1 MNVTNI
7 LITGANGQLG
17 HEMRNV
23 LANDQRFNAIFT
35 DVAGDDITALDITDE
50 AAVERA
56 VADNDI
62 HVIVNCAAYTAV
74 DAAEDN
80 EPLATRLNADA
91 VGILAHTAKRHSA
104 RMIHIS
110 TDYVFDGRGCIPYTE
125 EHPTNPQS
133 AYGRTKLEG
142 ERLLFDVLGD
152 NAVVLR
158 TAWLYSPYGKNFVK
172 TMLTLGKEKP
182 ALKVVFDQV
191 GSPTCARDL
200 ASAIITV
207 ITANEWHPGIYHF
220 SNEGVISWYDFT
232 KAIHRLAGIT
242 TCDVQPCHSDEFPAK
257 AHRPAYSVLDKTKFK
272 TTFGVTV
279 PYWLNSLEDTLN
291 QLLTPDS
298 KLNN

>member
-1 MNVTNI
+1 MEATNI

-23 LANDQRFNAIFT
+23 LADDQRFNAIFT
-35 DVAGDDITALDITDE
+35 DVAGDNIVTLDITDE
-50 AAVERA
+50 AAVEQM
-56 VADNDI
+56 VSNHSI
-62 HVIVNCAAYTAV
+62 KVIVNCAAYTAV

-80 EPLATRLNADA
+80 EPLAARLNADA
-91 VGILAHTAKRHSA
+91 VGILARVAKRHGA
-104 RMIHIS
+104 RMVHIS
-110 TDYVFDGRGCIPYTE
+110 TDYVFDGQSCIPYTE
-125 EHPTNPQS
+125 EMPTCPQS
-133 AYGRTKLEG
+133 AYGRTKLDG
-142 ERLLFDVLGD
+142 ERQLLNALGD
-152 NAVVLR
+152 DAVILR

-172 TMLTLGKEKP
+172 TMLSLGKDKP

-200 ASAIITV
+200 ARAIVTVLSA
-207 ITANEWHPGIYHF
+207 EQWHGGIYHF

-232 KAIHRLAGIT
+232 KAVHLLAGIT

-279 PYWLNSLEDTLN
+279 PYWLDSLKETLK
-291 QLLTPDS
+291 LL
-298 KLNN
+298 